1 MRAIFD
7 ALGLLVVVA
16 IPIALVLL
24 WMRKPISGVPRD
36 AMASRAK
43 ASASGL
49 PLLTWPSR
57 AYRETLIDDA
67 TDTRSSIPERSEPEE
82 SAR

>member
-1 MRAIFD
+1 MRATLET
-7 ALGLLVVVA
+7 LGMILVVG
-16 IPIALVLL
+16 IPVALVLL
-24 WMRKPISGVPRD
+24 WMRRPVGGVPRD

-67 TDTRSSIPERSEPEE
+67 TDTRSSVQHKRPEGQ
-82 SAR
+82 